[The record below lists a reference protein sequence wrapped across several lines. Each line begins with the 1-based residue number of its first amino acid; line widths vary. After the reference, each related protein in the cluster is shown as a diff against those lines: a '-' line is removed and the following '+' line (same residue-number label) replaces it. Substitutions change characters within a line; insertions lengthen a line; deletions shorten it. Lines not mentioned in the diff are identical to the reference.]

1 MRIFP
6 KLLLILLLTSAMVLS
21 LLYALMQWSFDRGM
35 LNYVNQRQLQS
46 MQLLSDN
53 LANFYQEKGSWD
65 DLVASSLQRPPPPRR
80 GNRPSAHRP
89 NQHRPSQQ
97 RDNDSRGNGPL
108 EPGITRFGS
117 REFGMQEFGKRDVG
131 QREFEHRPPPPR
143 QRRNRTE
150 TDYWPMLLALS
161 AQGLH
166 YPEDT
171 GKQLDNRSAGTR
183 NELRV
188 TLLSQDKQRLIGRF
202 QDDYNSKT
210 ILLNGDIIGYIALP
224 PSKALTDEFDI
235 AFVAENNQNIAVIIA
250 GVFVLIF
257 MITLPLSRHFVLPIT
272 KLKKAVVKL
281 NKGELQTRL
290 EVVGRDELATLARNF
305 NDLAATL
312 EQNEDSRKRWL
323 ADISHELRTPLAIVK
338 GEIEAMEDGIRPL
351 NKAGLQSL
359 SEEVAHLQKLI
370 NDLNELTNAEIGAL
384 RYQKSTL
391 DLTLLVSQSVERHQT
406 ILDKGGLLVNAA
418 FTEQPLM
425 VWADETRL
433 HQLLDNIFSNCLK
446 YTDAPGKVFVTLTR
460 NKQKAEIIIEDS
472 APAVPESALAK
483 LFEHL
488 YRVESSRNR
497 KTGGSGLGLALCKNI
512 VYAHQGS
519 IEAFSSK
526 QGGLGIKITLPLN

>member
-6 KLLLILLLTSAMVLS
+6 KLLLVLLLTSAIVLS
-21 LLYALMQWSFDRGM
+21 VLYGLMQWSFDRGM
-35 LNYVNQRQLQS
+35 LNYVNQRQIQS

-53 LANFYQEKGSWD
+53 LANLYQEKGGWNE
-65 DLVASSLQRPPPPRR
+65 LVASSRQRPPPSKRA
-80 GNRPSAHRP
+80 NRPNEHRP
-89 NQHRPSQQ
+89 NQHRE
-97 RDNDSRGNGPL
+97 NDSRGSRPL
-108 EPGITRFGS
+108 EPGITGFGP
-117 REFGMQEFGKRDVG
+117 QEFER
-131 QREFEHRPPPPR
+131 RPPPPR
-143 QRRNRTE
+143 QRRNRTDI
-150 TDYWPMLLALS
+150 DYWPMILS
-161 AQGLH
+161 LSSQGLR
-166 YPEDT
+166 YPEDADGQMT
-171 GKQLDNRSAGTR
+171 NRLPRQS
-183 NELRV
+183 NDLRV
-188 TLLSQDKQRLIGRF
+188 SLLNQGKLTLIGRF
-202 QDDYNSKT
+202 RDNYNTKA

-235 AFVAENNQNIAVIIA
+235 AFVAENNQNLVFIIA

-281 NKGELQTRL
+281 NKGALQTRL
-290 EVVGRDELATLARNF
+290 KVVGRDELATLARNF

-351 NKAGLQSL
+351 DKAGLQSL

-370 NDLNELTNAEIGAL
+370 NDLNESTNAEIGAL
-384 RYQKSTL
+384 RYQKSAL
-391 DLTLLVSQSVERHQT
+391 DLTLLLSQSVERHQI
-406 ILDKGGLLVNAA
+406 ILDKEGLLVNI
-418 FTEQPLM
+418 QCSNKPLV

-433 HQLLDNIFSNCLK
+433 NQLFDNVFTNCLK
-446 YTDAPGKVFVTLTR
+446 YTDAPGKVFVSLTR
-460 NKQKAEIIIEDS
+460 NKQNAEIIIEDS

>member
-1 MRIFP
+1 
-6 KLLLILLLTSAMVLS
+6 
-21 LLYALMQWSFDRGM
+21 
-35 LNYVNQRQLQS
+35 
-46 MQLLSDN
+46 
-53 LANFYQEKGSWD
+53 
-65 DLVASSLQRPPPPRR
+65 
-80 GNRPSAHRP
+80 
-89 NQHRPSQQ
+89 
-97 RDNDSRGNGPL
+97 
-108 EPGITRFGS
+108 
-117 REFGMQEFGKRDVG
+117 
-131 QREFEHRPPPPR
+131 
-143 QRRNRTE
+143 
-150 TDYWPMLLALS
+150 
-161 AQGLH
+161 
-166 YPEDT
+166 
-171 GKQLDNRSAGTR
+171 
-183 NELRV
+183 
-188 TLLSQDKQRLIGRF
+188 
-202 QDDYNSKT
+202 
-210 ILLNGDIIGYIALP
+210 
-224 PSKALTDEFDI
+224 
-235 AFVAENNQNIAVIIA
+235 VAENNQNLAFIIV

-257 MITLPLSRHFVLPIT
+257 MVTLPLSRHFVLPIT

-281 NKGELQTRL
+281 NKGALQTRL

-351 NKAGLQSL
+351 DKAGLQSL

-384 RYQKSTL
+384 RYQKSAL
-391 DLTLLVSQSVERHQT
+391 DLTLLLSQSVERHQI
-406 ILDKGGLLVNAA
+406 ILDKEGLLVNI
-418 FTEQPLM
+418 QCSNKPLM

-433 HQLLDNIFSNCLK
+433 NQLFDNIFTNCLK
-446 YTDAPGKVFVTLTR
+446 YTDAPGKVFVSLTK

-512 VYAHQGS
+512 VHAHQGS

-526 QGGLGIKITLPLN
+526 QGGLAIKITLPLN

>member
-1 MRIFP
+1 
-6 KLLLILLLTSAMVLS
+6 
-21 LLYALMQWSFDRGM
+21 MQWSFDRGM
-35 LNYVNQRQLQS
+35 LNYVNQRQVQS

-53 LANFYQEKGSWD
+53 LAKFYQEKGSWD
-65 DLVASSLQRPPPPRR
+65 ELVTSAQQRPPPPRMNHR
-80 GNRPSAHRP
+80 PNGNRPNDHRADDNRRNSENP
-89 NQHRPSQQ
+89 FGQ
-97 RDNDSRGNGPL
+97 RDFR
-108 EPGITRFGS
+108 S
-117 REFGMQEFGKRDVG
+117 REFR
-131 QREFEHRPPPPR
+131 QREFDHRPPPPKPHR
-143 QRRNRTE
+143 AGM
-150 TDYWPMLLALS
+150 DYWPMLLSLS
-161 AQGLH
+161 EQGLH
-166 YPEDT
+166 YSD
-171 GKQLDNRSAGTR
+171 GVDKQVNNRPP
-183 NELRV
+183 NQPNKQRV
-188 TLLSQDKQRLIGRF
+188 SLLGQDKKRLIGRF
-202 QDDYNSKT
+202 NDNYNTKA
-210 ILLNGDIIGYIALP
+210 IVLNGAIIGYIALP

-235 AFVAENNQNIAVIIA
+235 AFVAENNQNIAFIIA

-257 MITLPLSRHFVLPIT
+257 IITLPLSRHFVLPIT

-290 EVVGRDELATLARNF
+290 DVVGRDELATLARNF

-384 RYQKSTL
+384 RYQKSAL
-391 DLTLLVSQSVERHQT
+391 DLTLLLSQSVARHQT
-406 ILDKGGLLVNAA
+406 VLDKEGLLVNTA
-418 FTEQPLM
+418 FTDASLV
-425 VWADETRL
+425 VWADETRIN
-433 HQLLDNIFSNCLK
+433 QLLDNVFANCLK
-446 YTDAPGKVFVTLTR
+446 YTDAPGKVFVSLTR

-472 APAVPESALAK
+472 APSVPDSALAK

-512 VYAHQGS
+512 VHAHQGS
-519 IEAFSSK
+519 IEAFSST

>member
-6 KLLLILLLTSAMVLS
+6 KLLLVLLLTSAIVLAILYS
-21 LLYALMQWSFDRGM
+21 LIQWSFDRGM
-35 LNYVNQRQLQS
+35 LNYVNQRQVQS

-53 LANFYQEKGSWD
+53 LANFYQEKGSWNE
-65 DLVASSLQRPPPPRR
+65 LVASALQRPPPPRR
-80 GNRPSAHRP
+80 GHRP
-89 NQHRPSQQ
+89 NEHRPN
-97 RDNDSRGNGPL
+97 DNRLYGKKEFGP
-108 EPGITRFGS
+108 
-117 REFGMQEFGKRDVG
+117 REFG
-131 QREFEHRPPPPR
+131 HRPPPPR
-143 QRRNRTE
+143 LRQNRADI
-150 TDYWPMLLALS
+150 DYWPMILSLS
-161 AQGLH
+161 AQGLD
-166 YPEDT
+166 YPAGATE
-171 GKQLDNRSAGTR
+171 QVNSRPPRPQNEQRVSLLDKDK
-183 NELRV
+183 
-188 TLLSQDKQRLIGRF
+188 LSLIGRF
-202 QDDYNSKT
+202 KDNYNSKA

-235 AFVAENNQNIAVIIA
+235 AFVAENNQNIAFIIV

-257 MITLPLSRHFVLPIT
+257 IITLPLSRHFVFPIT

-370 NDLNELTNAEIGAL
+370 NDLNELTNAEIGVL
-384 RYQKSTL
+384 RYQKSAL

-406 ILDKGGLLVNAA
+406 ILDKEGLLMSTA

-433 HQLLDNIFSNCLK
+433 HQLLDNVFANCLK

-460 NKQKAEIIIEDS
+460 DKQKAEIMIEDS
-472 APAVPESALAK
+472 APAVPDSALAK

-488 YRVESSRNR
+488 YRVENSRNR

-512 VYAHQGS
+512 VHAHQGS
-519 IEAFSSK
+519 IAAFSSE
-526 QGGLGIKITLPLN
+526 QGGLGIKITLPLHYA

>member
-46 MQLLSDN
+46 MQLLADN
-53 LANFYQEKGSWD
+53 LANFYQEKGSWET
-65 DLVASSLQRPPPPRR
+65 LVASSRRPPPPPLPSSRRDER
-80 GNRPSAHRP
+80 GNNHRP
-89 NQHRPSQQ
+89 NEHSLGINRPN
-97 RDNDSRGNGPL
+97 NDRFDAHPERTKFNDARNRAPRGL
-108 EPGITRFGS
+108 
-117 REFGMQEFGKRDVG
+117 
-131 QREFEHRPPPPR
+131 EHRPPPRPR
-143 QRRNRTE
+143 QSRSGVA
-150 TDYWPMLLALS
+150 YWPMILALS

-166 YPEDT
+166 YPVDENTDIYADRQ
-171 GKQLDNRSAGTR
+171 GNFSPQ
-183 NELRV
+183 
-188 TLLSQDKQRLIGRF
+188 KQRDEQRVSLLNKAKLSLIGRF
-202 QDDYNSKT
+202 KDNYNTKA
-210 ILLNGDIIGYIALP
+210 IMLDGEIIGYIALP

-235 AFVAENNQNIAVIIA
+235 AFVAENNQNIAAIII
-250 GVFVLIF
+250 GVFVLTF
-257 MITLPLSRHFVLPIT
+257 MITVPLSRHFVLPIT

-281 NKGELQTRL
+281 NKGELKTRL
-290 EVVGRDELATLARNF
+290 DVVGRDELATLARNF

-351 NKAGLQSL
+351 NKAGLLSL

-384 RYQKSTL
+384 RYQKKAL
-391 DLTLLVSQSVERHQT
+391 DLTQLVSQNLGRHQT
-406 ILDKGGLLVNAA
+406 ILADKGLLINAQFGDTPA
-418 FTEQPLM
+418 I
-425 VWADETRL
+425 VWADETRIN
-433 HQLLDNIFSNCLK
+433 QLLDNLLSNCLK
-446 YTDAPGKVFVTLTR
+446 YTDAPGEVFVALIKH
-460 NKQKAEIIIEDS
+460 KQSAEIIIEDTI
-472 APAVPESALAK
+472 PAVPDSALAK

-512 VYAHQGS
+512 VHAHQGS
-519 IEAFSSK
+519 IQAFSSQ
-526 QGGLGIKITLPLN
+526 QGGLGIRITLPLN